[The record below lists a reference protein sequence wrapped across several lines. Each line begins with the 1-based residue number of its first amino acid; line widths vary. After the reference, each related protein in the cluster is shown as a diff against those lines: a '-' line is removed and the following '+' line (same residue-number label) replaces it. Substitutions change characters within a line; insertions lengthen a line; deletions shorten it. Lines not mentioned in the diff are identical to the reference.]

1 MQINSLTFCVP
12 TYNRANFL
20 KELINSIISADKRLH
35 NIDFNILICDD
46 GSTDNTKLIVDSLKQ
61 NKFST
66 KIQYFFQQNQGRA
79 ISLINLILNTNKDY
93 LMIMDDDD
101 LIPNNFFEELSQIN
115 KNLKKFNLEYL
126 TTNKVYGI
134 SFLCKDINNNIIG
147 NMFKEDYFVSDF
159 FNMLILN
166 KKKGD
171 CGDIL
176 NVNILKESL
185 YKKQGKEKR
194 ASTGLLHLN
203 LSKKNKFIFINTPLK
218 IKRYLED
225 GISKNILYHKTK
237 SPNYS
242 VEYEKLLLGF
252 NLNYLI
258 KIRCLININR
268 FYLHGAKKVKLSNL
282 NQILLKFFYFIS
294 LIIFII
300 DVIKLRKIKIRNKKK

>member
-12 TYNRANFL
+12 TYNRADFL
-20 KELINSIISADKRLH
+20 KELINSVILANQVSH
-35 NIDFNILICDD
+35 NIDFEIFICDD
-46 GSTDNTKLIVDSLKQ
+46 GSTDNTKLMVDNFKQ
-61 NKFST
+61 KNQSI
-66 KIQYFFQQNQGRA
+66 KIQYFYQQNQGRA
-79 ISLINLILNTNKDY
+79 ISLINLILNSKKDY
-93 LMIMDDDD
+93 LIIMDDDD
-101 LIPNNFFEELSQIN
+101 LIPNNFFDELSKIN
-115 KNLKKFNLEYL
+115 DNLKKFDSDYL
-126 TTNKVYGI
+126 ISKKVFGI
-134 SFLCKDINNNIIG
+134 SFLCKDINNEIIG
-147 NMFKEDYFVSDF
+147 NMFKEDYLVSDF
-159 FNMLILN
+159 FNILILN
-166 KKKGD
+166 KKIGD

-176 NVNILKESL
+176 NVNILKENL
-185 YKKQGKEKR
+185 YKKKGKEKR

-242 VEYEKLLLGF
+242 VAYEKLLLEF
-252 NLNYLI
+252 NLPFII

-300 DVIKLRKIKIRNKKK
+300 DVIKLNKIKLRNKKN